1 MALPT
6 NLTNNEVKDRAGVE
20 VEFIRQST
28 GPDRST
34 LFAKSGEVPSRP
46 HRISVKHQETGT
58 GVARRRR
65 SVLRVD
71 LSFVGLV
78 DTTKIETVS
87 AYIVVD
93 MPVGNTTT
101 ANEVSDV
108 LANLGQLC
116 FTQGAA
122 ETAIRLDGTGYGAAA
137 LRYGEL

>member
-6 NLTNNEVKDRAGVE
+6 NLTTSEVKDRTGTE
-20 VEFIRQST
+20 QEFIRQST

-58 GVARRRR
+58 GLARRRR
-65 SVLRVD
+65 SVIRVD
-71 LSFVGLV
+71 LSFAGHV
-78 DTTKIETVS
+78 DATRIETTS
-87 AYIVVD
+87 AYAVCDI
-93 MPVGNTTT
+93 PVGNMTGV
-101 ANEVSDV
+101 NETSDT

-116 FTQGAA
+116 FTQGGA
-122 ETAIRLDGTGYGAAA
+122 ETAIRLDGTGFGAAA